1 MTPTRFDIYVRGGGR
16 WRCLES
22 LPGDDKNGAVA
33 HAAELDASGAHEG
46 VRVMAV
52 TEYESGRS
60 PLETLTW
67 ISPHLS
73 KVAAVTRQMRTDAQS
88 ARAQVAPKREPAQDS
103 APTPEPNSA
112 PVPVATAVPKFA
124 PMEPAPGLDTALA
137 AKVAL
142 NAVYAVALAAI
153 SFVPITLLL
162 RSISGPAGLST
173 EVQQRIALAAGLL
186 VFVVAAVLLISRA
199 MRGHVP
205 AMVAAPLAAP
215 TSRPTSRPAP
225 RAVSHPAPAPS
236 PSQST
241 LEADSSAELP
251 SAEKVPGLTEAMRR
265 HVLEFLALA
274 LGAIKDEVP
283 RMNQHVSF
291 GLNLFGAGAAQ
302 AYGQTTGLNRMQS
315 FVLVRETVEA
325 LGNTPDRV
333 DAFCRQYTEYA
344 AEERYH
350 MMIAAGEDS
359 MRRHVAGD
367 PEPFEN
373 FADVIQMWTSD
384 AAARAQAQG
393 IVCIMFTDIVG
404 STQMTHERGD
414 YAAQDVVRIHNAVV
428 RQSLAAHHGRE
439 VKHTGDGI
447 MASFTSAANAVRGA
461 ADIQRELRVLNAKP
475 DVFPVLVRIGLNAGE
490 AVQEED
496 DFFGTTVQLAA
507 RVCDKAG
514 TGEVFVTDNVRVL
527 SDGQGLVFNDAG
539 KFEMKGVPEPMT
551 LYRVGVTA
559 SSGAA

>member
-1 MTPTRFDIYVRGGGR
+1 MTPTRFDIYVRGSGR
-16 WRCLES
+16 WSCLES
-22 LPGDDKNGAVA
+22 LPGDDKNGAIA
-33 HAAELDASGAHEG
+33 RAADLDSAAEHEG

-88 ARAQVAPKREPAQDS
+88 ARAQVAPKPALTEEPEPAS
-103 APTPEPNSA
+103 EPNPPSA
-112 PVPVATAVPKFA
+112 SILAATAAPAPA
-124 PMEPAPGLDTALA
+124 PMVPAPGVDTALA

-142 NAVYAVALAAI
+142 NAVYAVALATV

-162 RSISGPAGLST
+162 RSISDPAGLST
-173 EVQQRIALAAGLL
+173 EAQQRIALAAGLL
-186 VFVVAAVLLISRA
+186 VFLVAAVFLISRVL
-199 MRGHVP
+199 RGHVP
-205 AMVAAPLAAP
+205 AMIAAPRAASISRQ
-215 TSRPTSRPAP
+215 TSRPVPRATKRPATAP
-225 RAVSHPAPAPS
+225 RPSNSALDNEPSPAMPAP
-236 PSQST
+236 
-241 LEADSSAELP
+241 
-251 SAEKVPGLTEAMRR
+251 EKVPGLTEVMRR
-265 HVLEFLALA
+265 HILEFLALA

-350 MMIAAGEDS
+350 MMIAAGEES

-414 YAAQDVVRIHNAVV
+414 YAAQDVVR
-428 RQSLAAHHGRE
+428 QSLAAHHGRE

-461 ADIQRELRVLNAKP
+461 ADIQHELRVLNAKP

-551 LYRVGVTA
+551 LYRVGITG
-559 SSGAA
+559 SSGAD